1 MRNASPLIGIT
12 LAAGAAAA
20 FAAAPAQAAA
30 ADLATVTDQV
40 TATTTVIDGVLAELM
55 GIGVRDWCDHN
66 VDDDNAPVFSTAD
79 AGGSQTGT
87 LSKGTDIRALCG
99 GQDVY
104 QGTSYSGICG
114 GSGNTYL
121 HYTTT
126 ASWNPSQKSRYVPMS
141 CFN

>member
-1 MRNASPLIGIT
+1 MRNAPKLVGMA

-20 FAAAPAQAAA
+20 FAAAPAQAAET
-30 ADLATVTDQV
+30 DLAVVTDPV
-40 TATTTVIDGVLAELM
+40 TAATTAVDGVVSELM

-121 HYTTT
+121 HYTTKP
-126 ASWNPSQKSRYVPMS
+126 SWSPSQQSRYVPMS